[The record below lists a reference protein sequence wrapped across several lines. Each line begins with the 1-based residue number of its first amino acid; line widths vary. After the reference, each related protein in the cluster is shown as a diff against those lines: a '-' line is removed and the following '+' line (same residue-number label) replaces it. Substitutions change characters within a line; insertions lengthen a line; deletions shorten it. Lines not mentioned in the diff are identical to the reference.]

1 MRLGSVAEPM
11 DVEDARA
18 ERAALYRDGR
28 GGENCPATVAAVGC
42 LMFTFVFTCIFS
54 IDVVVPRTYAI
65 KYNRFTKTAY
75 TDHIYINGRYF
86 IGPWNTFLHFPAG
99 AQTLE
104 FMKEQRMTKTGTRFD
119 SLHTRT
125 KDGLALHLQVSLQY
139 QLQKEHLGQLYS
151 EFNQQYEQVFSS
163 TVRDEL
169 IRTAARYEATQLW
182 TERATFSSEL
192 QSKVNRALMDMY
204 AECWGL
210 QLMVIDLPQMYEDS
224 IVTTQVQKQR
234 VETRDYEQQALVV
247 RAQTE
252 VLQATFDRQVTVIQ
266 ADAQAN
272 YTTITRRAA
281 ALAEQRVVKTEAE
294 VLGIFSR
301 LNLTAEQLVAFQ
313 RYTSVGN
320 MEDASVFYGF
330 DDSAKSQTAMLMQT
344 IKETVRPK
352 DEILLSTATT
362 TADPMDATLSEDIF
376 QSDSPDHDRL
386 SEPPEL

>member
-125 KDGLALHLQVSLQY
+125 KDGLALHLQLALQY
-139 QLQKEHLGQLYS
+139 RLQKANLGHLYN
-151 EFNQQYEQVFSS
+151 EFNLQYEQVFSN
-163 TVRDEL
+163 TIRDEL
-169 IRTAARYEATQLW
+169 VRTASQYEATHLW
-182 TERATFSSEL
+182 TARHSFNLEL
-192 QSKVNRALMDMY
+192 QAKVNNALKSMY
-204 AECWGL
+204 ADCWAL
-210 QLMVIDLPQMYEDS
+210 QLIEIELPENFENS
-224 IVTTQVQKQR
+224 IVLTQVQKQLE
-234 VETRDYEQQALVV
+234 ETRDYEQQASVV
-247 RAQTE
+247 RAKTD
-252 VLQATFDRQVTVIQ
+252 VLEATFDRQVTVIE
-266 ADAQAN
+266 AEAN
-272 YTTITRRAA
+272 ANFTRTTKGAS
-281 ALAEQRVVKTEAE
+281 ALAEQRVVEAQAE
-294 VLGIFSR
+294 VLNTFVQELS
-301 LNLTAEQLVAFQ
+301 LNAEQLIQFQ
-313 RYTSVGN
+313 RYTSLRN
-320 MEDASVFYGF
+320 MDEATVFVGF
-330 DDSAKSQTAMLMQT
+330 DDSVQGQTAMLVQT
-344 IKETVRPK
+344 IQHTSLR
-352 DEILLSTATT
+352 
-362 TADPMDATLSEDIF
+362 
-376 QSDSPDHDRL
+376 
-386 SEPPEL
+386 